1 MDNKNIIIDFSRF
14 PFCFRCVS
22 VDDFTNKLKD
32 CDEFF
37 YYFKRLIETE
47 IPALTQFTFD
57 NVTKMTRH
65 SHSILYKSKEYDKVI
80 KIVKKLYSEF
90 KNDMLTD
97 HDFEL
102 FYDNHINEYQ
112 MWQLGITSG
121 IRLIGIR
128 YNNIFSVLFIDYHH
142 LIYPDK
148 NYNQD
153 NYELYS
159 FCPIEN
165 NN

>member
-1 MDNKNIIIDFSRF
+1 MLKIKKDMLLFDDGIKERLDFIIKYLNKEAVFENGSV
-14 PFCFRCVS
+14 VS
-22 VDDFTNKLKD
+22 
-32 CDEFF
+32 
-37 YYFKRLIETE
+37 

-57 NVTKMTRH
+57 NVTKMTKH

-80 KIVKKLYSEF
+80 KIVKKIYSEF
-90 KNDMLTD
+90 KNGMLND